1 MFWLTSLQNTFF
13 PFSLATYE
21 EPRVKK
27 NVMSKKNF
35 SLISIT
41 HDATMHDARV
51 ERWLLFSTFFFP
63 QPRYWLP
70 SLSWFSLSTQRS
82 SIKAVTKPFSSAPV
96 YLNTC
101 LDSQKKKKHYLIT
114 FCLMTRMQSS
124 PCHARLLLHRAVSW
138 LQCTNCM
145 IDT

>member
-1 MFWLTSLQNTFF
+1 MFWLTSLQNTLF

-21 EPRVKK
+21 EPRVKN
-27 NVMSKKNF
+27 NVISRKLFTNF
-35 SLISIT
+35 YY
-41 HDATMHDARV
+41 ARRNDAR
-51 ERWLLFSTFFFP
+51 RTSRALASLLYFFFP

-124 PCHARLLLHRAVSW
+124 PCHARLLLHRAVS
-138 LQCTNCM
+138 
-145 IDT
+145 